1 MTLLALNYD
10 VLVGVSSYLH
20 GQDAL
25 NFALAAKATYAA
37 AIPRVPAI
45 INCYSSKYLWMLWHH
60 IVDPS
65 SDNPRRIRSLMI
77 SPHVEPPSLQFTSSI
92 LRTQYAEITTDI
104 LQAARNITKL
114 TIGLT
119 AILHDARSQPVIASL
134 PRLVHL
140 DLCQFSADDLSLIS
154 NLSGPLRTLHIN
166 CYGAL
171 DRTPP
176 HLDALFAAALSNRK
190 LQALSV
196 VTPYLSRPCTSK
208 SSFLPPHSSLRR
220 LIFTGP
226 GSLPEEVIQACF
238 CLEAFGGDSFS
249 SFPSDHDFL
258 PPLKHLCVSDM
269 DLHHLVNKNR
279 LNSVRFLDLIDP
291 SEVGFFVSYTQ
302 LVRALQ
308 VIRPLGLFLPV
319 SAGTENDTW
328 AIPLRD
334 IPPTLRCLALSL
346 DPPFSMNGPPE
357 VLTRWLVRPTWLVHM
372 TSRLHLLPGRPPH
385 STAFPPC
392 RLPSP
397 PHPCC

>member
-20 GQDAL
+20 GRDAL
-25 NFALAAKATYAA
+25 NFALAAKAIYAA

-45 INCYSSKYLWMLWHH
+45 INCYSSVHLWMLWHH
-60 IVDPS
+60 MVDPS
-65 SDNPRRIRSLMI
+65 SDNPRRIRSLGI
-77 SPHVEPPSLQFTSSI
+77 YPHVVEASPLQFTSWM
-92 LRTQYAEITTDI
+92 LRTQHAEITTDI
-104 LQAARNITKL
+104 LHAARNL
-114 TIGLT
+114 THLSIGLT
-119 AILHDARSQPVIASL
+119 AILHDVRMQPAIASL
-134 PRLVHL
+134 PRLIHL
-140 DLCQFSADDLSLIS
+140 DLFEFSADGLSLIS
-154 NLSGPLRTLHIN
+154 NLSGPLRTLHID
-166 CYGAL
+166 YRDAL
-171 DRTPP
+171 DSTPP
-176 HLDALFAAALSNRK
+176 HLDALFATALSHRK

-196 VTPYLSRPCTSK
+196 ATSWVSRPCTSR
-208 SSFLPPHSSLRR
+208 SFFLPPHSSLRR
-220 LIFTGP
+220 LVFNGP
-226 GSLPEEVIQACF
+226 GMLPEEIIQACF
-238 CLEAFGGDSFS
+238 CLEAFGGSPFS

-279 LNSVRFLDLIDP
+279 LNTVRFLDLIDP

-319 SAGTENDTW
+319 SLGTENDAW

-372 TSRLHLLPGRPPH
+372 TSHLHPPPRQ
-385 STAFPPC
+385 T
-392 RLPSP
+392 SP
-397 PHPCC
+397 